1 MNKKYKLNKE
11 WLDLLLEHK
20 NNANV
25 TFNLSNNDIRILL
38 TCIEVLQQENAR
50 LKDKNDKAIEYLY
63 KHSQYNDRDGVHYIK
78 EDEYCVDYLL
88 DILK

>member
-1 MNKKYKLNKE
+1 MNEKYKLNKE

-20 NNANV
+20 NNENV

-38 TCIEVLQQENAR
+38 TYIEVLQNR
-50 LKDKNDKAIEYLY
+50 IDKVVEYLY
-63 KHSQYNDRDGVHYIK
+63 KHSQYNDGDGVHYIK

-88 DILK
+88 DILKEVE

>member
-1 MNKKYKLNKE
+1 MNEKYKHNEE

-20 NNANV
+20 NNENV

-38 TCIEVLQQENAR
+38 TYIEVLQNR
-50 LKDKNDKAIEYLY
+50 IDKVVEYLY
-63 KHSQYNDRDGVHYIK
+63 KHSQYNDGDGVHYIK

-88 DILK
+88 DILKEVE